1 MLLDKNGLLAR
12 ELGVSSFPSILACQ
26 PASASNANSNSNSNS
41 NSDSIVFL
49 LEGER
54 AISPV
59 AGTAVR
65 DYLY

>member
-1 MLLDKNGLLAR
+1 VLLDKNGLLAR

-41 NSDSIVFL
+41 DSIVFL

-65 DYLY
+65 HYLY